1 MTIKLYVG
9 NLPMEM
15 TETELKDLFTE
26 AGNVASA
33 KIITDRQTGQP
44 RGFGF
49 VEMETKLEGQKAI
62 SMLNGRQVE
71 GRVLAV
77 NEARPQARTGGGG
90 GGGGGARRR
99 RRLRWWWWWW
109 RSRRRSA
116 AATGKPPAP
125 SRAGPTQHPMPAGST
140 RPCRFFCEELARSAK
155 MSMTQE
161 SVAATPGRS
170 GADA

>member
-15 TETELKDLFTE
+15 TEAELKDLFTE

-62 SMLNGRQVE
+62 SMLNGRTVE
-71 GRVLAV
+71 GRALAV

-90 GGGGGARRR
+90 GGGGGR
-99 RRLRWWWWWW
+99 
-109 RSRRRSA
+109 
-116 AATGKPPAP
+116 G
-125 SRAGPTQHPMPAGST
+125 GGYGGGGGGG
-140 RPCRFFCEELARSAK
+140 
-155 MSMTQE
+155 
-161 SVAATPGRS
+161 GR
-170 GADA
+170 GGGRGGGGGGYR